1 MLGSGTIVSGEAAHA
16 EGSFTTASGI
26 ASHAEGINTASG
38 EVAHAEGAGSIAI
51 GTASHAEGNLTISSG
66 DFSRAK
72 WRRTDTAM
80 HMMKKDNLFYRTSP
94 SKTRENLF
102 INCLAQLHK
111 REM

>member
-80 HMMKKDNLFYRTSP
+80 HMMKKGQFVLPDKSVQNQREFIHKLFGSA
-94 SKTRENLF
+94 S
-102 INCLAQLHK
+102 
-111 REM
+111 